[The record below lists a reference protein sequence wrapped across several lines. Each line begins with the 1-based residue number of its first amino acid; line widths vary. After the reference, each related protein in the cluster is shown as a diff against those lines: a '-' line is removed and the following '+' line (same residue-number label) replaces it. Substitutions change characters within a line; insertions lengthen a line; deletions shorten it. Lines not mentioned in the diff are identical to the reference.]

1 MSDTEI
7 DLKREED
14 ERLDTAEDPNEE
26 VRTIT
31 ITCLRTRKAAQTRY
45 LYITP
50 SLRPLTASLYT
61 ARHGADSGPG
71 RDLRDEATR
80 PGDGR
85 GGRQAPRDA
94 AIPRHRTAR
103 DARKQGGR
111 GCATTAQA
119 QKKSRHTSRASAAST
134 A

>member
-31 ITCLRTRKAAQTRY
+31 ITCLRTRKAAQTRH

-50 SLRPLTASLYT
+50 SSPSHCITIHCNTWR
-61 ARHGADSGPG
+61 
-71 RDLRDEATR
+71 
-80 PGDGR
+80 
-85 GGRQAPRDA
+85 
-94 AIPRHRTAR
+94 
-103 DARKQGGR
+103 
-111 GCATTAQA
+111 
-119 QKKSRHTSRASAAST
+119 
-134 A
+134 